1 MFRFLCSLIIRFNT
15 LRLVWKSLKA
25 LNQQSSHTRVEDV
38 DFELLQLWCLLAF
51 NSVLVSSGVETVL
64 AYIIP
69 LYYYFKMVLCMATF
83 LPGTK
88 VPNFLFEVC
97 VVPAIEWLHTLL
109 TTDLPSLLHFLK
121 DELQIL
127 PLKLIDWL
135 FLPGV
140 FCLEFSSEDDN
151 TNTCNGDSSYDV
163 GDKTVDLVDCS
174 EATNQENIRQT
185 IPLPPHSDDF
195 STPPPSTT
203 PPTTRAPLAPVK
215 RKRHNNVGA
224 IETLTGSLSPVR
236 CSLLDH
242 ISASPSRSPISTLSR
257 PLFHISPSKEDNDRE
272 NDGTSHIDKLYVES
286 NATSRSVEEA
296 IDAPDTDTVVIQ
308 DEDIHLS
315 MENTAEISTDS
326 YLENFGGNSDS
337 METVMSSCE
346 LLEDVE
352 QIIEEHLYEPSR
364 PTRRNRSSLTGH
376 LRAILTGSSETSVRE
391 FYLDLH
397 SPLSIQDTTTENAVS
412 EEIEL
417 LHCSNDAEED
427 IPVHCTDPTE
437 SIIVHT
443 SSTSTDEITA
453 VVIPSNV
460 PHVTTRK
467 SLRLRKRLIYYR

>member
-1 MFRFLCSLIIRFNT
+1 
-15 LRLVWKSLKA
+15 
-25 LNQQSSHTRVEDV
+25 
-38 DFELLQLWCLLAF
+38 
-51 NSVLVSSGVETVL
+51 
-64 AYIIP
+64 
-69 LYYYFKMVLCMATF
+69 MATF

-140 FCLEFSSEDDN
+140 FCLDFSSEDDN
-151 TNTCNGDSSYDV
+151 SITCNGDSSNDEV
-163 GDKTVDLVDCS
+163 DKTIDIVDTS

-195 STPPPSTT
+195 STPPPNTT
-203 PPTTRAPLAPVK
+203 SPNTRAPLAPVK

-224 IETLTGSLSPVR
+224 IESFTGSLSPVR

-242 ISASPSRSPISTLSR
+242 ISASSSISPLSTLSR
-257 PLFHISPSKEDNDRE
+257 PLFHISPSKEDNDRA
-272 NDGTSHIDKLYVES
+272 NDGTIHIDTLYVES

-296 IDAPDTDTVVIQ
+296 IDASHTDTVVVQ
-308 DEDIHLS
+308 DKDIILS
-315 MENTAEISTDS
+315 MESTAENCNDR
-326 YLENFGGNSDS
+326 YLENLGGNSDT
-337 METVMSSCE
+337 METVMNSCE
-346 LLEDVE
+346 LSDDVE
-352 QIIEEHLYEPSR
+352 QIIEEHLSEPSR
-364 PTRRNRSSLTGH
+364 PTRRNRSSLTGQ

-397 SPLSIQDTTTENAVS
+397 SPLSVQGTTENIVS

-417 LHCSNDAEED
+417 LHYAEED
-427 IPVHCTDPTE
+427 IPLHCTDPTE

-443 SSTSTDEITA
+443 GTTSTDEVTA